1 MQGPEHGL
9 EIAVLVRGGDHLL
22 EKAFCEKYK
31 VRLVDVPVEDPR
43 MLPFAARNL
52 FADVRNTYDL
62 FVYSEDDLRPAD
74 GSLASKVAAFVET
87 FGWRRLVLPNR
98 YEWNPAGLTLKTF
111 IDGDLKPAVTG
122 PYFQAL
128 PDEPF
133 LRMKLP
139 GREVR
144 FQRAL
149 NPHSGFFAL
158 TTEQLAYWMAQQHFD
173 ERDCS
178 FIGPLESAATLG
190 ALKTFPIYK
199 PFARDAGWLEIQH
212 LDQRFST
219 PSNRKATDKA
229 ADKAQGAEEPPAE
242 PEKR

>member
-1 MQGPEHGL
+1 
-9 EIAVLVRGGDHLL
+9 
-22 EKAFCEKYK
+22 
-31 VRLVDVPVEDPR
+31 
-43 MLPFAARNL
+43 
-52 FADVRNTYDL
+52 
-62 FVYSEDDLRPAD
+62 
-74 GSLASKVAAFVET
+74 
-87 FGWRRLVLPNR
+87 
-98 YEWNPAGLTLKTF
+98 
-111 IDGDLKPAVTG
+111 
-122 PYFQAL
+122 
-128 PDEPF
+128 
-133 LRMKLP
+133 
-139 GREVR
+139 
-144 FQRAL
+144 
-149 NPHSGFFAL
+149 
-158 TTEQLAYWMAQQHFD
+158 MAQQHFD